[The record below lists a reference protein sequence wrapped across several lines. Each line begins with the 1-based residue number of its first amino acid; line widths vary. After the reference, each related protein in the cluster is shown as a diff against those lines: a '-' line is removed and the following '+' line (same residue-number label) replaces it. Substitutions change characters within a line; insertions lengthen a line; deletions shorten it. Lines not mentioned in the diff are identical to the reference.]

1 MKPAENFQY
10 TRKIYTR
17 EPITS
22 IATLN
27 DNLAILFV
35 QKTDNSSSG
44 DSNDDSDDNNDDDYE
59 ITVQI
64 RTFRN
69 KILADKTDFA
79 DAKGQTM
86 VFSEP
91 KSIHVHKNEEII
103 ILEKRQ
109 FKVFD
114 IDGRL
119 KWYYKFNLQHLSGI
133 TFDSESNIYVCDK
146 STKKIQQIEANNYMK
161 SRVLASLTEN
171 PTSILFDSKERTVV
185 LGFDDNDSMH
195 VYKFAREQKDTQSRI
210 CLKT

>member
-1 MKPAENFQY
+1 MYGETDFEKLYSITQRNFEEILQGIAVSESGEIAVAFNKEIDIYSMKPAENFQY

-22 IATLN
+22 IASLN

-44 DSNDDSDDNNDDDYE
+44 DSNINSDDNNDDDYE

-79 DAKGQTM
+79 EAKGQTM

-91 KSIHVHKNEEII
+91 KSIHVHKNEEIM

-119 KWYYKFNLQHLSGI
+119 KWYYKFHLQHLSGI
-133 TFDSESNIYVCDK
+133 TLD
-146 STKKIQQIEANNYMK
+146 
-161 SRVLASLTEN
+161 
-171 PTSILFDSKERTVV
+171 
-185 LGFDDNDSMH
+185 
-195 VYKFAREQKDTQSRI
+195 
-210 CLKT
+210 